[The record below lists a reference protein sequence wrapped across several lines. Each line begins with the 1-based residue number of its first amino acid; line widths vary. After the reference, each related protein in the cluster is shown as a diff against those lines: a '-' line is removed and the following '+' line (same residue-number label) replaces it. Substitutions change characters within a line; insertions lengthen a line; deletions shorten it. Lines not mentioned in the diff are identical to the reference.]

1 MTAGVQ
7 DGGPL
12 PGALVAGIAVLSL
25 GLSAFFSGSETGL
38 MSVSRSRLRRLHQ
51 LGHRRAKPLEK
62 LLGRIEEPIMTCLIG
77 NNLVNV
83 LISAVVTAD
92 LSARMGA
99 QGQWVAVGV
108 VSISLILVGEI
119 LPKVLFREFPERLTL
134 AAVRPL
140 LLADRIFMPVR
151 RLLVLYAGLW
161 RLLLRRR
168 NQRAGLDRRGLAALL
183 LTYSVP
189 DHHEEHFAQVM
200 HRFLEL
206 AGLPLRGV
214 MRPLA
219 QLVTV
224 RPDVT
229 VQECLDLAA
238 QSGFSRLPVATEDGR
253 GLQGYVL
260 VRDLLFLPPHE
271 RDRQVDPRLWRSL
284 LLVDVR
290 VSAYELFEE
299 LRSQGRQLAVLVDE
313 AGNPLG
319 MITLEDLI
327 ETVMGSISDE
337 FDADPRLHGGLSG
350 REKEE
355 A

>member
-1 MTAGVQ
+1 MI
-7 DGGPL
+7 DGGQSSGPL
-12 PGALVAGIAVLSL
+12 PLAMVVGVAVVSL
-25 GLSAFFSGSETGL
+25 GLSAFFSGAETGL

-51 LGHRRAKPLEK
+51 QGHRQVKPLEK
-62 LLGRIEEPIMTCLIG
+62 LLGRIDEPIMTCLIG
-77 NNLVNV
+77 TNLANV
-83 LISAVVTAD
+83 LISAVVTAE
-92 LSARMGA
+92 LSARMGD
-99 QGQWVAVGV
+99 QGQWAAMAL
-108 VSISLILVGEI
+108 VSCLVILLGEI

-140 LLADRIFMPVR
+140 RWADRVFMPVR
-151 RLLVLYAGLW
+151 SLLALYAGLW
-161 RLLLRRR
+161 RRLLGRRSR
-168 NQRAGLDRRGLAALL
+168 TVGMDRRGLAALL

-189 DHHEEHFAQVM
+189 DRHEQHFAQVM
-200 HRFLEL
+200 NRFLEL
-206 AGLPLRGV
+206 AGLPLRGI
-214 MRPLA
+214 MRPLE
-219 QLVTV
+219 QLVKV
-224 RPDVT
+224 RPDVS
-229 VQECLDLAA
+229 VKECLDLAA
-238 QSGFSRLPVATEDGR
+238 SSGFSRLPVVTDDGQ

-260 VRDLLFLPPHE
+260 VRDLLFLPPQD
-271 RDRQVDPRLWRSL
+271 RDRPVDARLWRAF

-337 FDADPRLHGGLSG
+337 FDAAAARG
-350 REKEE
+350 